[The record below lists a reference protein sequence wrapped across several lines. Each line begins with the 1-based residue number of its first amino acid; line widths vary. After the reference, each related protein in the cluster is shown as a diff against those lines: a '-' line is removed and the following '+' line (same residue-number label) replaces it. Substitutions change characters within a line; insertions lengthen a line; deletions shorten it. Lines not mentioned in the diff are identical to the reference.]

1 MKKEAVEGAARNGS
15 VSAAPRVRGLS
26 WHVWG
31 VSTTTRCAAGESHWM
46 RSENMGKQAEEVTI
60 CPTNQERV
68 HRNIIR
74 AYDTNDARI
83 ISGFVSIP
91 EQNGVRSREERN
103 FCGSSYPPE
112 QL

>member
-31 VSTTTRCAAGESHWM
+31 VSTTTRCAAAGESHWM

-91 EQNGVRSREERN
+91 EQNGVRSRGGKK
-103 FCGSSYPPE
+103 FLWFILST
-112 QL
+112 